1 MSMAVGGCVRQVRLT
16 GFVCVGLA
24 VIVSGCGGS
33 GAPQAV
39 PVKGTVVFRGKPLA
53 NARVTFYAKGA
64 PVPAIG
70 DTNEAGEF
78 ELSTYG
84 KGDGA
89 IVGENKVTVSLLP
102 SASGNSAMPPDAT
115 KIASGTATLPKEM
128 TIGAGK
134 KKEGTTLP
142 ALYSDSTNT
151 PLTWT
156 VKPEGSLDVKL
167 ELK

>member
-1 MSMAVGGCVRQVRLT
+1 MAVGGCVRRVRLT
-16 GFVCVGLA
+16 GFLVLGIA
-24 VIVSGCGGS
+24 IVASGCGAGS
-33 GAPQAV
+33 KPQPV
-39 PVKGTVVFRGKPLA
+39 PVKGSVVFRGKPLA
-53 NARVTFYAKGA
+53 NARVTFFAKGA

-70 DTNEAGEF
+70 DTNDSGEF
-78 ELSTYG
+78 ELSMYG

-89 IVGENKVTVSLLP
+89 LVGENKVTVSLLP
-102 SASGNSAMPPDAT
+102 SASNAESALPPDPT

-128 TIGAGK
+128 RIGTGK
-134 KKEGTTLP
+134 KKEVSALP

-156 VKPEGSLDVKL
+156 VKPEGSSDVKL